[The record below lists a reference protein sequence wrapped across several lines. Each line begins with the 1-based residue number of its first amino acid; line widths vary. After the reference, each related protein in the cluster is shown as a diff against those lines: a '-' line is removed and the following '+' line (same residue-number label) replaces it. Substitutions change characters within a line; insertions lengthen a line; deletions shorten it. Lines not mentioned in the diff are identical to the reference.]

1 MTITETPKAMLLR
14 EIFPWLSDA
23 TRVQITEYAPTFLTE
38 FAVMASQI
46 VVYKLA
52 AHYLGNQGFSEYA
65 VARRAISTIYPVGLL
80 GLGVALPRYIAIS
93 AGDDEAGLRDRFFGA
108 TLWCVGVS
116 AAIIVG
122 LISLMPSGF
131 AYLIYGNNSY
141 RSLARP
147 IGMVIAGLLL
157 HALAYSYFRG
167 HLHMAR
173 ANILQLANLGVV
185 PVLAFFVGF
194 RSVGVVLERIGMLS
208 IFVSLTALFF
218 TPWKEIASG
227 SFSEAKTLLR
237 YGVPRVPADFAQM
250 ALFGLPAFV
259 VAHRVGVQQ
268 AGNVAFS
275 ISALTIAGAIF
286 APVGLILLPK
296 ASRLIAR
303 GASEELERHV
313 SLVLRLSL
321 IVSILLTIA
330 AEMFSG
336 QLVRA
341 YLGPGFSEISTVV
354 RVVMLGAV
362 PYAVYT
368 VLRSAID
375 ARHIEA
381 INTKNNGIAFA
392 IFIACSTFLLII
404 QDNSMVRLILP
415 LPICLLILGI
425 LTWLDAKKVVLG
437 SETPSVG

>member
-1 MTITETPKAMLLR
+1 MATLETPKIASVR
-14 EIFPWLSDA
+14 EKVPWISA
-23 TRVQITEYAPTFLTE
+23 EAWQQVREYGPTFATE

-65 VARRAISTIYPVGLL
+65 VARRAISTIYPLGLL

-93 AGDDEAGLRDRFFGA
+93 VGEDEASLRGRFFGA
-108 TLWCVGVS
+108 TLWCVGLS

-131 AYLIYGNNSY
+131 AYLIYGSGSY

-147 IGMVIAGLLL
+147 IGMIIAGLLL

-185 PVLAFFVGF
+185 PALAFFVGF
-194 RSVGVVLERIGMLS
+194 RSVGAVLERIGVLS
-208 IFVSLTALFF
+208 ILVSFTALLF

-227 SFSEAKTLLR
+227 SFSEARTLLR
-237 YGVPRVPADFAQM
+237 YGVPRVPADFVQM
-250 ALFGLPAFV
+250 ALFGLTAFV

-275 ISALTIAGAIF
+275 ISVLSLVGAVF

-313 SLVLRLSL
+313 SIVLRLSF
-321 IVSILLTIA
+321 IVSISLTISV
-330 AEMFSG
+330 EMLSG
-336 QLVRA
+336 KLVHV

-368 VLRSAID
+368 VLRSVLD
-375 ARHIEA
+375 ARHTEA
-381 INTKNNGIAFA
+381 LNTKNNGVAFA
-392 IFIACSTFLLII
+392 IFIACSTFLLLIH
-404 QDNSMVRLILP
+404 DNSMVRLILP
-415 LPICLLILGI
+415 LPICLIVLGI
-425 LTWLDAKKVVLG
+425 LTWLDAKKIVLG
-437 SETPSVG
+437 AEESSVG